1 MGIGMSEILIIL
13 WPFLIVT
20 LIWLII
26 RTQIKN
32 SSQNKTALENRL
44 NVIEKTLNEINKKLS

>member
-26 RTQIKN
+26 RTQIRN
-32 SSQNKTALENRL
+32 SSQNKAALENRL
-44 NVIEKTLNEINKKLS
+44 NEIEKTLNEINKKLS